1 MDKNCPNCSAPYD
14 AILDKCPYCGT
25 SYFDM
30 SAIDIDNQQPFY
42 LKLRYGDMIFTSK
55 VIAEPHIDINYCKD
69 IVEAINL
76 KNNRIKTIIR
86 KNDVDVDIKFHSV
99 LDDKGNLFTI
109 MYENS

>member
-1 MDKNCPNCSAPYD
+1 MDKNCPNCGAPYD
-14 AILDKCPYCGT
+14 VVLDKCPYCST

-30 SAIDIDNQQPFY
+30 SVMDINSQQPFY

-55 VIAEPHIDINYCKD
+55 VIADPCIDINYCKD

-76 KNNRIKTIIR
+76 KNNRIKIIIR

-99 LDDKGNLFTI
+99 LDDKGNLFTVR
-109 MYENS
+109 

>member
-1 MDKNCPNCSAPYD
+1 MDKNCPNCGAPYD
-14 AILDKCPYCGT
+14 VILDKCPYCST

-30 SAIDIDNQQPFY
+30 SAIDINSQQPFC

-69 IVEAINL
+69 TVEAINL

-86 KNDVDVDIKFHSV
+86 RNDVDVDIKFHSV
-99 LDDKGNLFTI
+99 LDDKGNLFT
-109 MYENS
+109 MRYEND

>member
-1 MDKNCPNCSAPYD
+1 MDKNCPNCGAPYD
-14 AILDKCPYCGT
+14 VVLDKCPYCST

-30 SAIDIDNQQPFY
+30 SAMDINNQQPFY

-55 VIAEPHIDINYCKD
+55 VIAEPHIDINCCKD

-86 KNDVDVDIKFHSV
+86 SNDVDVDIKFHSV
-99 LDDKGNLFTI
+99 LDDKGNLFT
-109 MYENS
+109 MRYEND

>member
-1 MDKNCPNCSAPYD
+1 MDKNCPNCGAPYD
-14 AILDKCPYCGT
+14 IALDKCPYCST

-30 SAIDIDNQQPFY
+30 SAMDINNQQPFY

-69 IVEAINL
+69 TVEAINL
-76 KNNRIKTIIR
+76 KNNRIKTIIKR
-86 KNDVDVDIKFHSV
+86 NDVDVDIKFHSL

-109 MYENS
+109 MYENN